1 MTLSLSLSLG
11 HYILL
16 VLKFISF
23 ISKGLKHSPL
33 EILLQVLDLGI
44 EWSQDLSF
52 VCESHL
58 QACLGYW
65 IFILHGFYSWSVA
78 PRWLKVALK
87 LPLCVVSIGKFVL
100 PIVFIVSSSRFDL
113 YDHLSEERVER
124 ELTLCELINND
135 VEFFVNL
142 NLRIK
147 ILCLLCCLCL
157 LALLLLFILLSL
169 ACGRSSLLS

>member
-1 MTLSLSLSLG
+1 
-11 HYILL
+11 
-16 VLKFISF
+16 
-23 ISKGLKHSPL
+23 
-33 EILLQVLDLGI
+33 
-44 EWSQDLSF
+44 
-52 VCESHL
+52 
-58 QACLGYW
+58 
-65 IFILHGFYSWSVA
+65 
-78 PRWLKVALK
+78 
-87 LPLCVVSIGKFVL
+87 VVSIGKFVL

-157 LALLLLFILLSL
+157 LFTIVIYLVEPSL
-169 ACGRSSLLS
+169 W